1 MFNINMRTFITVC
14 MMVVCH
20 ISMAQ
25 SALGAIYTKD
35 ISHDL
40 FNNNLYPD
48 DAAES
53 GVMVIGG
60 IRLDS
65 AAERVITF
73 EPFLKDALI
82 DSFWSDFRHF
92 KPSSDYSTIAAFD
105 SVHRSYLY
113 VLRLMC
119 TDSFRVY
126 DEQKVVLHHS
136 NKGSDALLVCKIRSV
151 HSAGYLRTFF
161 RRTDHDHISL
171 RTMDM
176 LPFDH
181 SPNTV
186 LLNVSESDLDLVRQ
200 HKTDQLIE
208 TIRQYCDS
216 ANYKFIDRTASKI
229 EDIQLAPDPLL
240 TWRLFMEK
248 GEIWTTGIYQLAK
261 GGNRLALSYRMTDK
275 RFRPAYVEL
284 LK

>member
-1 MFNINMRTFITVC
+1 MKTVITIFLMLFYQFC
-14 MMVVCH
+14 
-20 ISMAQ
+20 ISQPPYGLLM
-25 SALGAIYTKD
+25 SKD

-48 DAAES
+48 DTRDS
-53 GVMVIGG
+53 KVMVIGG

-73 EPFLKDALI
+73 EPFFKETLV

-92 KPSSDYSTIAAFD
+92 QPSSDYSTISAFD

-119 TDSFRVY
+119 TDSFKIY
-126 DEQKVVLHHS
+126 DEQKVILHQC
-136 NKGSDALLVCKIRSV
+136 NNGSDALLVCKIRSG
-151 HSAGYLRTFF
+151 HSAGYLRIFF

-171 RTMDM
+171 RTIDM
-176 LPFDH
+176 LPFDY

-186 LLNVSESDLDLVRQ
+186 LRNVSEGDLELIRQ
-200 HKTDQLIE
+200 HKTDQLIG

-216 ANYKFIDRTASKI
+216 VNYRFIDRMAGRI
-229 EDIQLAPDPLL
+229 EDIQLGPDPLF

-248 GEIWTTGIYQLAK
+248 GEIWVTGIFQLAK
-261 GGNRLALSYRMTDK
+261 GDKYLALSYKMLDK
-275 RFRPAYVEL
+275 RFKPAYIEL

>member
-1 MFNINMRTFITVC
+1 MLLYQVC
-14 MMVVCH
+14 
-20 ISMAQ
+20 SAQ
-25 SALGAIYTKD
+25 PPYGVLMSKD
-35 ISHDL
+35 INHDL
-40 FNNNLYPD
+40 FNNDLYPD

-73 EPFLKDALI
+73 EPFFKDALV

-113 VLRLMC
+113 ILRLMC
-119 TDSFRVY
+119 TDSFKVY
-126 DEQKVVLHHS
+126 DDQKVILHHY
-136 NKGSDALLVCKIRSV
+136 NNGSDALLVCKIRSV
-151 HSAGYLRTFF
+151 HSAGYLHIFF

-200 HKTDQLIE
+200 HKTDQLIG

-216 ANYKFIDRTASKI
+216 ANYKFIDRIASRI
-229 EDIQLAPDPLL
+229 EDIQLAPDPLF

-261 GGNRLALSYRMTDK
+261 GGNKLALSYKMTDK